1 MKKEAI
7 IIVLSML
14 LLTTLASASIS
25 SYDRCNISEFEQ
37 IYPPS
42 LTFYVEEFDV
52 PYWESFTFNSSV
64 IAIENAEYIQWFT
77 LNGAGQ
83 FDDDQIEHPTYY
95 PSPIVDYPQ
104 GYTIIGVVV
113 ANSEGHAGGFIQLNY
128 VE

>member
-1 MKKEAI
+1 MKKAI

-25 SYDRCNISEFEQ
+25 TYDRCDTSEHVQ
-37 IYPPS
+37 IDPPS
-42 LTFYVEEFDV
+42 LTFYVDEVDV

-64 IAIENAEYIQWFT
+64 IEIENAEYIQWFT

-83 FDDDQIEHPTYY
+83 FDDEQIEHPTYY
-95 PSPIVDYPQ
+95 PSPIIDYPQ
-104 GYTIIGVVV
+104 GYTIIGVAV

-128 VE
+128 V